1 MVTTCGIHI
10 DGRRYHL
17 VAIEG
22 GVRKHKVSAAVSG
35 IIGPDEDPISSV
47 AGALRGAVKEHK
59 LNPTEVQLAVD
70 SGLAAFRTLT
80 LPFDDKAKIEEVI
93 KFEIE
98 SDLPQWDIDDVLVD
112 FIVLSSS
119 PGIKSNLLVTA
130 LPKDRVEMQLAACEA
145 GGLEAGEAEL
155 SGTALFDA
163 AYESGCLAEDAAQ
176 ILVHVGAAST
186 TVVVADGGKLS
197 SVRAIRAGANPG
209 SNPLGARNA
218 LAEEEEEEEEE
229 AEEEADVEDQQA
241 SVPDQGG
248 DLEVELRLRQTAQR
262 IRRELGRTVSGAQTT
277 NDIEAIYICGHELP
291 DLVRDELFGTP
302 ISPLEV
308 LTEGELEQP
317 AELVVAYGAA
327 LHAMGAGILSPSLR
341 REELRYTGKFER
353 LELPL
358 AVFSLF
364 LFTLLTVQLIVTN
377 QQIKWRDEGPL
388 DDPGD
393 MQIWLTASNSWI
405 FPNANKVVPTR
416 LTLPPESL
424 AAYAE
429 KAQAGEDEVRTK
441 FEEIKEIS
449 RRIKNE
455 IFALKKDLGQVSDI
469 DQPQSALE
477 ATCLVMG
484 VLRELEETSE
494 LRFGIRDYKAQSRSG
509 SGQRGDYVEITLAM
523 DFFSDSTV
531 NATRDYSSVQRAMKA
546 EDWCRDYGSKGTIPH
561 DDNKGIAADKITIQ
575 VDLSEAA
582 KEEQA

>member
-1 MVTTCGIHI
+1 MATTCGIHI

-22 GVRKHKVSAAVSG
+22 GIRKHKVSAAVSG
-35 IIGPDEDPISSV
+35 MIGPDEDPVSSV
-47 AGALRGAVKEHK
+47 AGALRRAVKEHK
-59 LNPTEVQLAVD
+59 LKPSEVQLAVD

-112 FIVLSSS
+112 FVVLSSS

-130 LPKDRVEMQLAACEA
+130 LPKDRMEMQLAACEA

-163 AYESGCLAEDAAQ
+163 ARESGCLAEDAAQ
-176 ILVHVGAAST
+176 ILVHVGTAST

-197 SVRAIRAGANPG
+197 SLRAIRAGANPG
-209 SNPLGARNA
+209 SNPLGQHIV
-218 LAEEEEEEEEE
+218 LDE
-229 AEEEADVEDQQA
+229 AEAESELEDRET
-241 SVPDQGG
+241 SVPEQGD
-248 DLEVELRLRQTAQR
+248 DLEVERRLRQTVQR
-262 IRRELGRTVSGAQTT
+262 IRRELGRTFSCAQTT

-291 DLVRDELFGTP
+291 DLVRDEIFDTP
-302 ISPLEV
+302 LSPLEV
-308 LTEGELEQP
+308 LTEDELEQP
-317 AELVVAYGAA
+317 AELIVAYGAA

-364 LFTLLTVQLIVTN
+364 LFTLLIVQLIVTN
-377 QQIKWRDEGPL
+377 EQIKWRDEGPL
-388 DDPGD
+388 DNAGD
-393 MQIWLTASNSWI
+393 MQIWLIASNRYV
-405 FPNANKVVPTR
+405 FPNADAPVPTR
-416 LTLPPESL
+416 LTAPPLSI
-424 AAYAE
+424 ASYAE
-429 KAQAGEDEVRTK
+429 KAQAGEDKVRTK
-441 FEEIKEIS
+441 YEEIKEIS

-455 IFALKKDLGQVSDI
+455 IFTLKKDLGQVSDI

-484 VLRELEETSE
+484 VLRTLKETTD
-494 LRFGIRDYKAQSRSG
+494 LRFGIRDYKAQYRPG
-509 SGQRGDYVEITLAM
+509 SGVRGDSVEIILQM
-523 DFFSDSTV
+523 DFFSDSSGS
-531 NATRDYSSVQRAMKA
+531 ATRDYSAVRRAMKA
-546 EDWCRDYGSKGTIPH
+546 EEWCIEYESKGTTPH
-561 DDNKGIAADKITIQ
+561 DDDKGISADRITIQ